1 MNLKK
6 AYQNYQE
13 IFLAFY
19 ALAIVG
25 VIAFFYVYGIVNMI
39 KIASEATTINKGAT
53 ASVDF
58 NLKDAK
64 DVLEQRKALQKLES
78 GLQD

>member
-25 VIAFFYVYGIVNMI
+25 AIAFFYVYGIVNMI
-39 KIASEATTINKGAT
+39 HIAGEATTIDKGVT
-53 ASVDF
+53 TSVDF
-58 NLKDAK
+58 NLEDAK
-64 DVLEQRKALQKLES
+64 AVLEQRKALQKLEG

>member
-19 ALAIVG
+19 AFAIIG

-39 KIASEATTINKGAT
+39 EIASEATTIDKSAAT
-53 ASVDF
+53 AVEF
-58 NLKDAK
+58 NLEEAQG
-64 DVLEQRKALQKLES
+64 VIEQRKTLQKLEG
-78 GLQD
+78 GLED